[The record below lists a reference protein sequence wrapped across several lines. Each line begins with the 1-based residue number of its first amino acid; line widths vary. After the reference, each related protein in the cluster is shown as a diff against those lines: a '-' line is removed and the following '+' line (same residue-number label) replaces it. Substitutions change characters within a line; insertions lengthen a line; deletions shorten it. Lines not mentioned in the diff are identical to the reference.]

1 MPSVSRNIEIT
12 QCFSNYDILIN
23 TDNRLPYCDLFQVV
37 QTHPGV
43 LIIFPP
49 SSQLN
54 CEILKSDGVEGLL
67 GRLCLAPYGPCL
79 ITELLKVEGL
89 VFEGMKAG
97 VNTDKNPR
105 STHAGESFQV
115 HQVKAGKSPVIC
127 KATLE
132 TLRF

>member
-37 QTHPGV
+37 QTHPRV

-54 CEILKSDGVEGLL
+54 CERLKSDGVEGLL

-97 VNTDKNPR
+97 VNTVKNPR
-105 STHAGESFQV
+105 STQERIFKYIRLKQESHLSSAKQ
-115 HQVKAGKSPVIC
+115 
-127 KATLE
+127 
-132 TLRF
+132 R